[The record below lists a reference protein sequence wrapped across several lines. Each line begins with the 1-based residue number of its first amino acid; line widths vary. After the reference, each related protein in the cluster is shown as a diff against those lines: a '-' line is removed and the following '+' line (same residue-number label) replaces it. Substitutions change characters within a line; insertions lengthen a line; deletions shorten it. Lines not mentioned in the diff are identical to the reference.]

1 MKNESDIIEQQV
13 QSLLEV
19 EGLERPLAEKLVH
32 WGIGSLG
39 DFFRRPS
46 LYLAKI
52 LKEEHGTILRLQNR
66 ARELMIERG
75 IGMWD

>member
-1 MKNESDIIEQQV
+1 MKNEADVIEQQI
-13 QSLLEV
+13 QSFLEV

-46 LYLAKI
+46 LYLAEI
-52 LKEEHGTILRLQNR
+52 PKEEQGTISRLQNR
-66 ARELMIERG
+66 AREVMLRKGLG
-75 IGMWD
+75 IWD